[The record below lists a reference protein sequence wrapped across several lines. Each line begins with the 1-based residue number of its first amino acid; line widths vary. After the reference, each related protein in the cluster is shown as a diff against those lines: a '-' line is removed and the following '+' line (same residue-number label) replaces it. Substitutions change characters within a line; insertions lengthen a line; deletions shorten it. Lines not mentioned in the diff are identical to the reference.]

1 MSILQWILPP
11 ILGAGIGYL
20 TNAIAIRMLFRPFS
34 EKRFLGI
41 RVPFTPGIIPRY
53 RYELAE
59 NIAVMVNSELM
70 SKELLH
76 DFLSAPHFSQ
86 ELRGRVGDSVRR
98 ALDWKLGTFL
108 GGINRLKRHAVGL
121 PRELKGSFVDGG
133 LDLAFRFL
141 RFSSDKGVPARDLV
155 PFDVS
160 GIVSTL
166 SPGVY
171 DQLTESLIQVLED
184 PQIKELLV
192 ERARGFVD
200 QVLHRFTVLQK
211 FLINVGKYTV
221 TLKQRMP
228 EIIDDLFGALAKS
241 FAEEEMRNRLVTA
254 ASRGIDAALDRPI
267 SPEAVDSLERFIDE
281 APLDLSSGPSSV
293 RAAAAFLFSNR
304 NRRVSEFFDLDEK
317 RIEELTEA
325 AAGIVQGQILFRLEP
340 VLETINIRKLVVD
353 RINALNIE
361 DVERILLLI
370 IEKHLAWIN
379 IFGAIL
385 GAFIGGLQ
393 LLLRIFLP

>member
-1 MSILQWILPP
+1 
-11 ILGAGIGYL
+11 
-20 TNAIAIRMLFRPFS
+20 
-34 EKRFLGI
+34 
-41 RVPFTPGIIPRY
+41 
-53 RYELAE
+53 
-59 NIAVMVNSELM
+59 
-70 SKELLH
+70 
-76 DFLSAPHFSQ
+76 
-86 ELRGRVGDSVRR
+86 
-98 ALDWKLGTFL
+98 
-108 GGINRLKRHAVGL
+108 
-121 PRELKGSFVDGG
+121 
-133 LDLAFRFL
+133 
-141 RFSSDKGVPARDLV
+141 
-155 PFDVS
+155 
-160 GIVSTL
+160 
-166 SPGVY
+166 
-171 DQLTESLIQVLED
+171 
-184 PQIKELLV
+184 
-192 ERARGFVD
+192 
-200 QVLHRFTVLQK
+200 
-211 FLINVGKYTV
+211 
-221 TLKQRMP
+221 
-228 EIIDDLFGALAKS
+228 
-241 FAEEEMRNRLVTA
+241 MRNRLVTA

>member
-1 MSILQWILPP
+1 MTLLQWILPP
-11 ILGAGIGYL
+11 VLGAGIGYL
-20 TNAIAIRMLFRPFS
+20 TNAIAIRMLFRPFT

-59 NIAVMVNSELM
+59 NIAVMVNQELM

-76 DFLSAPHFSQ
+76 EFLSAPHFSA
-86 ELRGRVGDSVRR
+86 ELRKRVGDSIRR
-98 ALDWKLGTFL
+98 IHQWKLGTL
-108 GGINRLKRHAVGL
+108 IGGINRFKRHAVGM
-121 PRELKGSFVDGG
+121 PKAVRRSFAEGG
-133 LDLAFRFL
+133 IDLAFRFL
-141 RFSSDKGVPARDLV
+141 RFSSYRGIPARDLV

-160 GIVSTL
+160 GIVSNL
-166 SPGVY
+166 APGVY
-171 DQLTESLIQVLED
+171 EQLTDSLMQVLED
-184 PQIKELLV
+184 PQIKDLLV

-200 QVLHRFTVLQK
+200 LVLRRFTILQK

-228 EIIDDLFGALAKS
+228 EIIDDLFGALEES
-241 FAEEEMRNRLVTA
+241 LAEEEMRDRLVTA
-254 ASRGIDAALDRPI
+254 ASRGIDGVLDRPI
-267 SPEAVDSLERFIDE
+267 SPEAVESLKRFIDE
-281 APLDLSSGPSSV
+281 APLDLAYGPSSM
-293 RAAAAFLFSNR
+293 RAAADFLFTNR
-304 NRRVSEFFDLDEK
+304 DRRISDFLELDED
-317 RIEELTEA
+317 RVEELTET
-325 AAGIVQGQILFRLEP
+325 AGRIVQGQILFRLEP
-340 VLETINIRKLVVD
+340 VLETINIRKLVID

-393 LLLRIFLP
+393 LLLRVFLP